1 MALNRKII
9 DIAERNIGGR
19 FDLATNLAGAK
30 TITEAMEVQVAYWRK
45 QFGELKMQ
53 AEEVRALLQKA
64 AASAVERS
72 GRR

>member
-1 MALNRKII
+1 MQI
-9 DIAERNIGGR
+9 
-19 FDLATNLAGAK
+19 
-30 TITEAMEVQVAYWRK
+30 AYWRK

-64 AASAVERS
+64 AVSAVERS

>member
-9 DIAERNIGGR
+9 DIAERNIGSS

-64 AASAVERS
+64 AVSAVERS